1 MKVYYVNANKVNL
14 VEKEVKEFVA
24 MFSNVSIAMINEL
37 NMATTCMKTFEL

>member
-37 NMATTCMKTFEL
+37 NMATIFIETFEM